1 MQLETSRRNL
11 GLKTI
16 DCYFLHNPEM
26 ELDIVSR
33 QTVLSRIKTLFVS
46 LEKAVTDG
54 LISMYGLATWHA
66 FKVTSGGRNYLQ
78 LEELVNFAKD
88 AAGNAFYSLCFSY
101 LPKCPWSTPLKE
113 GLMIDMCYYWSIKS
127 SFSCLDYICA
137 T

>member
-1 MQLETSRRNL
+1 M

-88 AAGNAFYSLCFSY
+88 AAGNAFSLKLGKKS
-101 LPKCPWSTPLKE
+101 KIPLKFFCYFHICP
-113 GLMIDMCYYWSIKS
+113 MI
-127 SFSCLDYICA
+127 
-137 T
+137 

>member
-1 MQLETSRRNL
+1 
-11 GLKTI
+11 
-16 DCYFLHNPEM
+16 M

-88 AAGNAFYSLCFSY
+88 AAGNVFSLKQLGKKSKISLKFFLLFSHIPY
-101 LPKCPWSTPLKE
+101 VLVISPNALQQSILNN
-113 GLMIDMCYYWSIKS
+113 DMWY
-127 SFSCLDYICA
+127 F
-137 T
+137 